1 MLHKIQT
8 DQHEPQ
14 AEEMAAAIEQCI
26 HCGFCLPTCPTYA
39 VLGEEMDS
47 PRGRIFLMKEVLE
60 GGIEVEEAVPFI
72 DCCVG
77 CDACVTSCP
86 SGVRYDELIS
96 PFRAHAEE
104 RRTRRP
110 ADRLLRWLI
119 AETLPYPRRF
129 RLAARLGGRARTL
142 RRFAPGRSQAMLELL
157 PASLPEARP
166 LPELHPARGE
176 RRARVAL
183 LAGCAQQVLAPE
195 INWATLRVLARNG
208 VEVAIPRDQGCCGSL
223 DLHGGRA
230 ERAKRHA
237 RRNLRAFPSD
247 VDAVITNAAGCGSGI
262 GEYGLL
268 FKGEQDED
276 EARALADRT
285 VDVSVFLH
293 DLGLAPPP
301 PLPEPLQLAYQDAC
315 HLAHAQAVRSAPREL
330 LRAIANLE
338 LLEPD
343 DWQLCC
349 GSAGTYNVEQPDV
362 ARELGRRK
370 AEALLATGAEAVAS
384 GNIGCLTQI
393 DQHLRALGRELPVM
407 HTMQVLDR
415 AYAQGT

>member
-1 MLHKIQT
+1 
-8 DQHEPQ
+8 
-14 AEEMAAAIEQCI
+14 EE
-26 HCGFCLPTCPTYA
+26 HRKR
-39 VLGEEMDS
+39 DW
-47 PRGRIFLMKEVLE
+47 R
-60 GGIEVEEAVPFI
+60 
-72 DCCVG
+72 
-77 CDACVTSCP
+77 
-86 SGVRYDELIS
+86 
-96 PFRAHAEE
+96 
-104 RRTRRP
+104 
-110 ADRLLRWLI
+110 DRLLRFLI

-129 RLAARLGGRARTL
+129 RIAARLGRLARPL
-142 RRFAPGRSQAMLELL
+142 RGAAPGRAGAMLDLV
-157 PASLPEARP
+157 PASVPRARL
-166 LPELHPARGE
+166 LPELFPAEGE

-183 LAGCAQQVLAPE
+183 LAGCAQQVLAPA

-208 VEVAIPRDQGCCGSL
+208 VEVAIPRGQGCCGSL
-223 DLHGGRA
+223 DLHGGRS

-262 GEYGLL
+262 SEYGLL
-268 FKGEQDED
+268 FKGAEEED

-285 VDVSVFLH
+285 LDVSVFLH
-293 DLGLAPPP
+293 DLGLEPPP
-301 PLPEPLQLAYQDAC
+301 PLPEPLELAYQDAC

-330 LRAIANLE
+330 LRAIPNLE

-370 AEALLATGAEAVAS
+370 AQALLATGAEAVAS

-393 DQHLRALGRELPVM
+393 EQHLRGLGREIPVM
-407 HTMQVLDR
+407 HTIQVLDR

>member
-1 MLHKIQT
+1 MLHEIKVE
-8 DQHEPQ
+8 QHEPQ

-26 HCGFCLPTCPTYA
+26 HCGFCLPTCPTYV

-60 GGIEVEEAVPFI
+60 GGMEVEEVTPFI

-96 PFRAHAEE
+96 PFRAHIEE
-104 RRTRRP
+104 RRERRP

-129 RLAARLGGRARTL
+129 RAAVRLGSLARPL
-142 RRFAPGRSQAMLELL
+142 KRFAPGRAQAMLELL
-157 PASLPEARP
+157 PASPPKARP
-166 LPELHPARGE
+166 LPELHPAEGE

-223 DLHGGRA
+223 DLHGGRS
-230 ERAKRHA
+230 ERAKGHA

-262 GEYGLL
+262 SEYGLL
-268 FKGEQDED
+268 FKGSEEED

-285 VDVSVFLH
+285 VDVTVFLH
-293 DLGLAPPP
+293 DLGLEPPP
-301 PLPEPLQLAYQDAC
+301 PLPDPLELAYQDAC

-330 LRAIANLE
+330 LRAIPNLE

-362 ARELGRRK
+362 AHELGRRK

-393 DQHLRALGRELPVM
+393 EQHLRGRGREVAVM
-407 HTMQVLDR
+407 HTIQVLDR
-415 AYAQGT
+415 AYAGGS